1 MAATDQGEVERKMK
15 NELFHMAMK
24 GEWDEVV
31 KIYRSDK
38 RAQGQD
44 HKAKI
49 TKSGDTALHIAV
61 SDDKED
67 IVERLITEITSPGGG
82 GKEALEIK
90 NEQGNTLFMLLHQW
104 GVWEC
109 VNALQK
115 LIHYWWAFVM
125 KTARPHFS
133 WQRSMVKKK
142 PSFVFLEPVRER
154 IFVKVIPGGMMVR
167 LFFMLP

>member
-1 MAATDQGEVERKMK
+1 
-15 NELFHMAMK
+15 MAMK
-24 GEWDEVV
+24 GEWEEVV
-31 KIYRSDK
+31 NIYK
-38 RAQGQD
+38 WTPRA
-44 HKAKI
+44 HKVKI

-67 IVERLITEITSPGGG
+67 IVERLITEIRSNGGG
-82 GKEALEIK
+82 GKEALESKRTSKGIL
-90 NEQGNTLFMLLHQW
+90 LFMLLHQW

-115 LIHYWWAFVM
+115 LIHYWWVFVM

-142 PSFVFLEPVRER
+142 PSFVFLKCVGAR